1 MPSQDVGSRD
11 DSALRRAAGIVA
23 RPLAGTQPFSSA
35 EDAWLWTMA
44 CLRARRDGARY
55 SANKGLMTRPCEP
68 DDIVRCLDTLYR
80 QRRIDLAH
88 ARILRV
94 WGERQMPPNPA
105 YATERHDFRLWR
117 EALERMDWPLRLKG
131 IVA

>member
-1 MPSQDVGSRD
+1 MPNQDVGSRD
-11 DSALRRAAGIVA
+11 SALRPAAGIVA
-23 RPLAGTQPFSSA
+23 LPAAGTQPFHSA

-55 SANKGLMTRPCEP
+55 TANRGLMTRPCEP
-68 DDIVRCLDTLYR
+68 DDIIRCLDALYR
-80 QRRIDLAH
+80 RRRIDLAH

-94 WGERQMPPNPA
+94 WGERQVPPNPA
-105 YATERHDFRLWR
+105 YATERHDFRLWK

>member
-1 MPSQDVGSRD
+1 MPNQDVGSRD
-11 DSALRRAAGIVA
+11 SALRPAAGVVA
-23 RPLAGTQPFSSA
+23 LPAGTQPFRSA

-55 SANKGLMTRPCEP
+55 SANRGLMTRPCEP
-68 DDIVRCLDTLYR
+68 DDIVRCLDALYR
-80 QRRIDLAH
+80 RRRIDLAH

-105 YATERHDFRLWR
+105 YAAERHDFRLWT